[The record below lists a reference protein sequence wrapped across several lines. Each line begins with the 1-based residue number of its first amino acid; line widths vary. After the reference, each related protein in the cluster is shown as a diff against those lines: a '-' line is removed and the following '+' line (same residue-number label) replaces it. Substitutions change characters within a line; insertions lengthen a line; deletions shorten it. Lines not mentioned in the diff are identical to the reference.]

1 MGQINIF
8 SLVLRTTCYFSRGLH
23 DDCGPKDYVF
33 LRENA
38 GICRRVVG
46 EEELIKIKVCPK
58 GYVLK
63 TNVRMMCTRVDFI
76 FWKGRTEIFLQLS
89 FK

>member
-8 SLVLRTTCYFSRGLH
+8 SLVLRSTCYFSRGLH
-23 DDCGPKDYVF
+23 DDCGPNDHVF

-46 EEELIKIKVCPK
+46 EE
-58 GYVLK
+58 
-63 TNVRMMCTRVDFI
+63 
-76 FWKGRTEIFLQLS
+76 
-89 FK
+89 